1 MNVQECTNH
10 SCGESNEP
18 MNKITRVAKPVL
30 KAKEMKL
37 PSITVMEN
45 QTQPMP
51 QNKFSRLVQS

>member
-18 MNKITRVAKPVL
+18 MNKITRVTKPIL

-51 QNKFSRLVQS
+51 QNKF